1 MQEKKKF
8 HCISWLLEELGMW
21 FKCYYLLLFFDFELD
36 QAMFLN
42 NFLDTEL
49 SAWATLW
56 QRFSNSCL
64 NILNAEEM
72 LVEGIFIVQCN
83 EDLMLHYEW

>member
-1 MQEKKKF
+1 
-8 HCISWLLEELGMW
+8 
-21 FKCYYLLLFFDFELD
+21 
-36 QAMFLN
+36 MFLN